1 MGIATDI
8 VMIMLA
14 ALVGGIIAQRLGL
27 PLIIGYILAGVAV
40 SPNTGILTVS
50 NVHDIDLLS
59 EIGVALLL
67 FALGLEF
74 SLKELQPVRRI
85 ALIGTPI
92 QMVLTIAYGYGVGW
106 LLGWGW
112 LPSLWLGALISLS
125 STMVIL
131 KTLMLQGWIGTLS
144 SRVMIGMLIV
154 QDLAV
159 IPLMIILPKLNDP
172 AAGLPILSMAV
183 VKACAFLSGMILLG
197 TRFLPWILAR
207 VAKSGSRELFLLA
220 VTSIGL
226 GVGYA
231 TYLAGLSLAF
241 GAFVAGMVLSESD
254 HGHQALS
261 DIVPLRDL
269 FGLLFFVS
277 VGMLLDPFFLLQ
289 HGREIVILVVAVGVG
304 KAAIFFFLA
313 RVFGYGNVVP
323 LAVGLGLFQI
333 GEFSLVLAKVGLA
346 SGGISQEVHALV
358 MSAAVMTMVLT
369 PMVSGQTAR
378 LYALQRRHFRREP
391 LYSVNLP
398 KSRLE
403 KHIVVVGCGRIGIQL
418 AMVLQRLEI
427 PFVMIDLDQRRM
439 ELAKVEGLPVIFGD
453 AAQRPVLK
461 AAKMTRANMLL
472 ITTPGLAVVL
482 GVIRQAHDL
491 NPSCRIVVRTSDISH
506 MHMIRDAGAVG
517 VIHPEFE
524 AGLEFVR
531 QALLHQHIPLTTI
544 QKYSDTI
551 RQDTYGPLWN
561 GALDLQTLQQM
572 QTAQPQFD
580 LEWVPVSGTSFLIDR
595 SLREGRIR
603 EQTGASVVGVLRLG
617 ELIANPDPDFQFK
630 PNDLVAVIGTPIAC
644 NALRRLAE
652 TETTGP
658 DHGFGYGPV

>member
-1 MGIATDI
+1 MGIATDM
-8 VMIMLA
+8 VLVMLA
-14 ALVGGIIAQRLGL
+14 ALIGGIIAQRLGL
-27 PLIIGYILAGVAV
+27 PLIIGYILAGVAM
-40 SPNTGILTVS
+40 SPNTGGLTVS

-92 QMVLTIAYGYGVGW
+92 QMVVTMAYGYGVGRY
-106 LLGWGW
+106 LGWSW
-112 LPSLWLGALISLS
+112 LPSLWLGALIALS

-131 KTLMLQGWIGTLS
+131 KTLINQGWMGTLS

-159 IPLMIILPKLNDP
+159 VPLMIILPKLNDP
-172 AAGLPILSMAV
+172 SAGLPMLGMAV

-226 GVGYA
+226 GVGYT

-277 VGMLLDPFFLLQ
+277 VGMLLDPVFLLK
-289 HGREIVILVVAVGVG
+289 HGQEIAILVVAVGLG
-304 KAAIFFFLA
+304 KGLIFFVLA

-323 LAVGLGLFQI
+323 LAVGLGLFQV
-333 GEFSLVLAKVGLA
+333 GEFALVLAKVGLA
-346 SGGISQEVHALV
+346 SQAISQEVHSLV
-358 MSAAVMTMVLT
+358 LSAAVVTMVLT
-369 PMVSGQTAR
+369 PLISGQTAR
-378 LYALQRRHFRREP
+378 LYALQRRRFRREP

-398 KSRLE
+398 KGGLHQ
-403 KHIVVVGCGRIGIQL
+403 HIVVVGCGRVGMQL
-418 AMVLQRLEI
+418 ALVLQRLEV

-439 ELAKVEGLPVIFGD
+439 EQAKKEGLPVIFGD

-461 AAKMTRANMLL
+461 AARMAHADMLL
-472 ITTPGLAVVL
+472 ITTPGLAVAL
-482 GVIRQAHDL
+482 GVIRQALSL
-491 NPSCRIVVRTSDISH
+491 NALCQIVVRASEMIH
-506 MHMIRDAGAVG
+506 MQLFREAGAVG

-524 AGLEFVR
+524 AGLEFMR
-531 QALLHQHIPLTTI
+531 QALIHQRLPLTTI

-551 RQDTYGPLWN
+551 RQDMYGPLWS
-561 GALDLQTLQQM
+561 GAVAYQTLQQM
-572 QTAQPQFD
+572 HFSQPQFD
-580 LEWVPVSGTSFLIDR
+580 LEWITLQASGSLVDT
-595 SLREGRIR
+595 SLRQGQIR
-603 EQTGASVVGVLRLG
+603 EKTGASVVGVMRSG
-617 ELIANPDPDFQFK
+617 ELVVNPDPDFQLRL
-630 PNDLVAVIGTPIAC
+630 NDVVAVIGTPASC
-644 NALRRLAE
+644 HALRHLADSNSRSRWMRDDNE
-652 TETTGP
+652 
-658 DHGFGYGPV
+658 